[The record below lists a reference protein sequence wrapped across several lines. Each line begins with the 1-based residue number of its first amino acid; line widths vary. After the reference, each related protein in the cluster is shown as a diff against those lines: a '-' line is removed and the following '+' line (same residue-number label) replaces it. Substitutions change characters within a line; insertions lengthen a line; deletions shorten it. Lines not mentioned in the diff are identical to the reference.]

1 MTFREIE
8 ARDVAE
14 LFKVRISSRENRMT
28 MEALGSIGIT
38 PDSTIKAL
46 SVSVAGWL
54 CEVSGKIVGFSMG
67 DKDTGEMLV
76 VAVLP
81 EYENAGI
88 GKRLMELLQQWL
100 FAHGHEEIWLLENPD
115 PKVRAYGFYRKL
127 GWVAAGLHESG
138 HQILKLSTPRG

>member
-8 ARDVAE
+8 ARDVPE
-14 LFKVRISSRENRMT
+14 LFKVRISSRANRMT

-54 CEVSGKIVGFSMG
+54 CEVSGKIVGFSMR

-100 FAHGHEEIWLLENPD
+100 FAHGHEEIWLFENPD
-115 PKVRAYGFYRKL
+115 PKVPPTASI
-127 GWVAAGLHESG
+127 ES
-138 HQILKLSTPRG
+138 